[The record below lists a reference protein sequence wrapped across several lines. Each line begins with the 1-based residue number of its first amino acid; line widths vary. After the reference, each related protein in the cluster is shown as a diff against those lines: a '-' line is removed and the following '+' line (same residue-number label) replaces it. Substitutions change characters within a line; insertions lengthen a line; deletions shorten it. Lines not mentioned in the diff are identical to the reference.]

1 MSLRESLVERL
12 MMMMMINKLWSLLLT
27 SDLLLSWWHGW
38 EGEIWQTIQHSRVWR
53 TGFNFRIKSWLAW
66 SRVKIQII
74 WDFIRSSRVLQ
85 IFSDEI
91 FYPGFGRNILQLLL
105 QESLQKRLKLLP
117 GLVMLGQNWIRMILI
132 LRAHTLLRA
141 TCIAYLSL
149 VWSGTVHRNG
159 TW

>member
-1 MSLRESLVERL
+1 MCHWERV
-12 MMMMMINKLWSLLLT
+12 LWRDSWWWWWLTNCDLYYWLLT
-27 SDLLLSWWHGW
+27 CCCRDDMC

-132 LRAHTLLRA
+132 LRAHTLLPA

-149 VWSGTVHRNG
+149 VWSGTVHR